1 MSDSGE
7 DIGED
12 IREAIPMSDI
22 GEDIG
27 EDIREAIGEAIS
39 GNQEP
44 SQEADEARRTC
55 SACRVGTS
63 RYY

>member
-1 MSDSGE
+1 MSDS
-7 DIGED
+7 
-12 IREAIPMSDI
+12 